1 MFCTCSLIF
10 SSIFFISITILV
22 IWISLDFEP
31 IVLVSLFIS
40 WTIKSSFL
48 PIGSFNFKVSL
59 TWLIWLFNLIIS
71 SSTVA
76 LSANIQTSVA
86 TLFSSTSTAPNNS
99 FNLSS
104 SFCLN
109 AFGILSANSSTFT
122 TNSSICLTLTNIS
135 SFNLLP

>member
-1 MFCTCSLIF
+1 MFWTCSLIF

-22 IWISLDFEP
+22 ILISLDFEP
-31 IVLVSLFIS
+31 IVFVSLFIS

-48 PIGSFNFKVSL
+48 PIGSFNFNVSL
-59 TWLIWLFNLIIS
+59 TWLIWLFSLIIS

-86 TLFSSTSTAPNNS
+86 ILFSSTSTFPNKS

-109 AFGILSANSSTFT
+109 TLGMLSANSSTLD
-122 TNSSICLTLTNIS
+122 TNSSIWFILINIAE
-135 SFNLLP
+135 